1 MQAAEEEDVEK
12 DKGLICLNIYFLRGP
27 SESCFG
33 EALEMAGN
41 GNALKLQQKRR
52 EERERKDKDKR
63 EVEDESGGA
72 AKMKGV

>member
-1 MQAAEEEDVEK
+1 MLKKTRDSFV
-12 DKGLICLNIYFLRGP
+12 LIYIFLRGP

-41 GNALKLQQKRR
+41 ENALKLQQKRR